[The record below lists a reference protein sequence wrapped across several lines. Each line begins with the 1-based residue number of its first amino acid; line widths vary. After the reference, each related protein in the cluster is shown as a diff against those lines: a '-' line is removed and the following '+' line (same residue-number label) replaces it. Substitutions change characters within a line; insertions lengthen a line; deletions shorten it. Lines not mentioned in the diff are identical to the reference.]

1 MAAGT
6 QEKNAGGTD
15 AEPCEAM
22 DGGLFMGGTLAV
34 KSVRN
39 ASEVMGELRRA
50 KAAENGPDR
59 A

>member
-1 MAAGT
+1 
-6 QEKNAGGTD
+6 
-15 AEPCEAM
+15 
-22 DGGLFMGGTLAV
+22 MGGTLAV